1 MHYSTIAMVAALLL
15 SGGYINAQLISDKE
29 KATIVQMREE
39 EKMARD
45 VYLSLNEKWDHQV
58 FTNISGSE
66 SYHMSM
72 VKLLMDK
79 FNLPD
84 PVTKNNDKRGVFENH
99 MLQKMYNELTAAG
112 MESSEAAFRA
122 GAKVEE
128 IDINDLVNAIAET
141 SNADIKST
149 YQYLLQASYNHL
161 RAFVRNLKRMGFIY
175 QPIILSTED
184 YEKILEDD
192 KGHGRH

>member
-1 MHYSTIAMVAALLL
+1 MRYSIIVIVAALLL
-15 SGGYINAQLISDKE
+15 SGGYTNAQLISDKE
-29 KATIVQMREE
+29 KTMIVQMREE

-45 VYLSLNEKWDHQV
+45 VYLSLNEKWDNQV

-84 PVTKNNDKRGVFENH
+84 PVTKNNDKRGVFDNQV
-99 MLQKMYNELTAAG
+99 LQKMYNELTASG
-112 MESSEAAFRA
+112 MESTEAAFQA

-161 RAFVRNLKRMGFIY
+161 RAFVRNLKRLGFIY